1 MVSWGRL
8 AHLVDD
14 VDQLAGRDVG
24 LDEVAVDTVHDGGF
38 GGVVLLKVGHDED
51 FTVGDQ
57 VGVIRAQRVQNLVAA
72 LFGQHQVKDNQVKR
86 LTPGHD

>member
-24 LDEVAVDTVHDGGF
+24 LDEVAVDAVHDGGF
-38 GGVVLLKVGHDED
+38 GGVVLLKVRHDED
-51 FTVGDQ
+51 FALWNQ
-57 VGVIRAQRVQNLVAA
+57 VSIIRA
-72 LFGQHQVKDNQVKR
+72 
-86 LTPGHD
+86 